1 MNIDNNEIF
10 AVLMIFIITL
20 GIIFFLNVTV
30 RYMGR
35 ITRFEMVIIIIIMGF
50 SFGYLVSLISY
61 QQSLPSIRDL
71 KRQTDLQLIADSLDS
86 YLKTNSYSERIINTV
101 PRCPKTEYIGTDLG
115 AINLVDVL
123 EDEYMSE
130 MPIDPFARSTKNT
143 YYTICINDNLR
154 IEVKAPKSEE
164 SDVISVIK

>member
-10 AVLMIFIITL
+10 AILMIFIITL

-61 QQSLPSIRDL
+61 QQSLPAIRDL

-86 YLKTNSYSERIINTV
+86 YFKSNEYNSRIINIL
-101 PRCPKTEYIGTDLG
+101 PKCPETKYIGTDLETV
-115 AINLVDVL
+115 NLVDIL
-123 EDEYMSE
+123 EDEYLSE
-130 MPIDPFARSTKNT
+130 MPIDPFARSTKNS
-143 YYTICINDNLR
+143 YYTICINPNLR
-154 IEVKAPKSEE
+154 IELSAPKSEE